1 MGLIKQ
7 ALNSVLETGKGAV
20 KGTLEDQYKEAIR
33 CPNMSNDLLMKAVT
47 SPTGVISN
55 GSIVVVDPGQCAV
68 IVDNGRVIDATAEEG
83 TFVFDNSSTPSFFA
97 GQFKESFK
105 EMWKR
110 FTFHGQSSQKQTV
123 YFFNLKEIMDN
134 KFGTSS
140 PVSYQDWSHPY
151 KNEMTNSMMPLALK
165 IRCYGTYTFQ
175 ISDPAAFMSQL
186 AGTATEYRKDDVV
199 SQIGKEVE
207 GVLQNLMNELGNS
220 AHKVPVLELPSQTDE
235 IRTMMDQQEFD
246 KPIRERGLRI
256 RTFVIQSVT
265 PTEESDKAIKDYE
278 FAASSAMQRGR
289 MAESYA
295 NAMEKAADNANG
307 APAGFIGL
315 GIANMASGGAGTGAV
330 NNMFA
335 QAGATQAAQ
344 ETYDPYATAAGAVAG
359 AATQQPAQPE
369 SPATPT
375 AEEVTAEPTDVT
387 AQATPTTKK
396 CPKCNYDNGP
406 DSKFCANCGNQL

>member
-7 ALNSVLETGKGAV
+7 AIDSVLNTGKSAV
-20 KGTLEDQYKEAIR
+20 GSTLQDQYKEAIR
-33 CPNMSNDLLMKAVT
+33 CANMPENLLMKAVT
-47 SPTGVISN
+47 SPSGVISN
-55 GSIVVVDPGQCAV
+55 GSIIVVDPGQCAV
-68 IVDNGRVIDATAEEG
+68 IVDNGRVIDATAEGG
-83 TFVFDNSSTPSFFA
+83 TYEFNESSTPSFFA
-97 GQFKESFK
+97 GDFKESFK

-110 FTFHGQSSQKQTV
+110 FTFAGQSSQKQTV
-123 YFFNLKEIMDN
+123 YFFNLKEITDN

-140 PVSYQDWSHPY
+140 PVAFQDWSHPY
-151 KNEMTNSMMPLALK
+151 KNEMTNSMMPLAVK

-175 ISDPAAFMSQL
+175 ISDPAAFMTQV

-199 SQIGKEVE
+199 SQMGKEVE

-220 AHKVPVLELPSQTDE
+220 VHKTPVLELPSQTDE
-235 IRTMMDQQEFD
+235 IRTMMDEQEFD
-246 KPIRERGLRI
+246 KYFRERGLRI
-256 RTFVIQSVT
+256 RSFVIQSVT
-265 PTEESDKAIKDYE
+265 LTEESDKAIKDYE

-289 MAESYA
+289 MTDAYA
-295 NAMEKAADNANG
+295 NAMEKAAENANG

-315 GIANMASGGAGTGAV
+315 GVANMAAGGAGTGAV
-330 NNMFA
+330 NNMFN
-335 QAGATQAAQ
+335 QAAQ
-344 ETYDPYATAAGAVAG
+344 PAGETYDPYATAAGAVAG
-359 AATQQPAQPE
+359 GATQQPAQPE
-369 SPATPT
+369 SSATPT

>member
-7 ALNSVLETGKGAV
+7 ALDSVLNTGKSAI

-68 IVDNGRVIDATAEEG
+68 VVDNGRVIDATAEEG

-199 SQIGKEVE
+199 SQMGKEVE

-220 AHKVPVLELPSQTDE
+220 AHKTPVLELPSQTDE
-235 IRTMMDQQEFD
+235 IRTMMDAQEFD
-246 KPIRERGLRI
+246 KYFRERGLRI
-256 RTFVIQSVT
+256 RRLVIQSVT
-265 PTEESDKAIKDYE
+265 LTEESDKAIKDYE

-289 MAESYA
+289 MTDAYA
-295 NAMEKAADNANG
+295 NAMEKAAENANG

-315 GIANMASGGAGTGAV
+315 GVANMAAGGAGTGAV
-330 NNMFA
+330 NNMFN
-335 QAGATQAAQ
+335 QAAQ
-344 ETYDPYATAAGAVAG
+344 PATETYDPYATAAVAGAVAG
-359 AATQQPAQPE
+359 ATQPAPE
-369 SPATPT
+369 APAAPATPE
-375 AEEVTAEPTDVT
+375 AVTSEPTDAT
-387 AQATPTTKK
+387 AEAVSCPATAMTGTAPNPVI
-396 CPKCNYDNGP
+396 C
-406 DSKFCANCGNQL
+406 